1 MALKCLEQ
9 REQREQ
15 FAERL
20 PRTRSITNFYLLNLA
35 VADLLRSVVCMPL
48 TLLSELTKCWLLGP
62 MMCKAVAYLQ
72 PVGVCA
78 SAYTLAVIAVERYYA
93 ICRPLQS
100 RKWRTKKR
108 ALFTISLVWVFSFVC
123 NTGSLFIFDSVPY
136 RTQWT
141 CDTTK
146 GPLIDF
152 LYQLYI
158 TLVLL
163 FIPLCAMVSLYGHV
177 IYALSTA
184 IVSDHPTMQQSLIQ
198 AELPMTTFSDWLFA
212 SVTRVP
218 SINGLNAKEK
228 QQKEQSLSIPGSKK
242 CSLSRPSSRLT
253 SINTLFGT
261 PRSSF
266 DTSMLLRSTN
276 QDKILTAKKK
286 VTRMLMTIVVAFAVC
301 WLPSH
306 IWWLLVRASD
316 LAGFDVMRGKNKLN
330 SPVTISWRS
339 LLSQLLR
346 KPLLAEVK
354 LVNNSNAQVQRQAN
368 MKTISE
374 PSKAVKQKKKNA
386 DAAPS
391 NKTQTG
397 VPIWHSGLNMVLTI
411 LTYISSTTNPVTYCF
426 MNKGF
431 RASVLSYCTRK
442 KRPTSCSA
450 PNSRKSPTKDGAKDT
465 ANTIP
470 MIKGKAEHFGLVRGL
485 LGPKNAIY
493 KEVKR

>member
-1 MALKCLEQ
+1 MARDCELELNYYNVLLSIV
-9 REQREQ
+9 
-15 FAERL
+15 FFFVFTL
-20 PRTRSITNFYLLNLA
+20 SLMGNSLVIITILSKTHRTRSITNFYLLNLA

-48 TLLSELTKCWLLGP
+48 TLLSEITRCWLLGP
-62 MMCKAVAYLQ
+62 VMCKAIAFLQ

-123 NTGSLFIFDSVPY
+123 NIGSLFIFDSVPY

-152 LYQLYI
+152 FYQLYV

-184 IVSDHPTMQQSLIQ
+184 IVSDNPVVQQSIMQELPLCASTFSEWLYASVGIPTM
-198 AELPMTTFSDWLFA
+198 
-212 SVTRVP
+212 
-218 SINGLNAKEK
+218 NGNTLKEK
-228 QQKEQSLSIPGSKK
+228 QQSLTI
-242 CSLSRPSSRLT
+242 PSSDKLSVRKRSRLS
-253 SINTLFGT
+253 SITTLFGT

-266 DTSMLLRSTN
+266 DSTTLLRSTN
-276 QDKILTAKKK
+276 QEKILSAKKK

-306 IWWLLVRASD
+306 LWWLLVRASD
-316 LAGFDVMRGKNKLN
+316 LAG
-330 SPVTISWRS
+330 I
-339 LLSQLLR
+339 
-346 KPLLAEVK
+346 
-354 LVNNSNAQVQRQAN
+354 
-368 MKTISE
+368 
-374 PSKAVKQKKKNA
+374 
-386 DAAPS
+386 
-391 NKTQTG
+391 
-397 VPIWHSGLNMVLTI
+397 PIWNSGLNMALTI

-431 RASVLSYCTRK
+431 RSNVLSYCTRQK
-442 KRPTSCSA
+442 KMHSRTA
-450 PNSRKSPTKDGAKDT
+450 PHSRRSPTKDAPRDT

-470 MIKGKAEHFGLVRGL
+470 LIKIDHAESALHM
-485 LGPKNAIY
+485 
-493 KEVKR
+493 

>member
-1 MALKCLEQ
+1 MG
-9 REQREQ
+9 
-15 FAERL
+15 
-20 PRTRSITNFYLLNLA
+20 SIAKLFN
-35 VADLLRSVVCMPL
+35 
-48 TLLSELTKCWLLGP
+48 
-62 MMCKAVAYLQ
+62 Q
-72 PVGVCA
+72 PQPAVGVCA

-108 ALFTISLVWVFSFVC
+108 ALFTISMVWVFSFVC
-123 NTGSLFIFDSVPY
+123 NFGSLFIFDSIPY

-152 LYQLYI
+152 FYQLYV

-184 IVSDHPTMQQSLIQ
+184 VVSDNPSMQQSPLIQ
-198 AELPMTTFSDWLFA
+198 TELPITTFSDWLFA

-218 SINGLNAKEK
+218 SINGLSAKEK
-228 QQKEQSLSIPGSKK
+228 ERKEQSLSICSSKK
-242 CSLSRPSSRLT
+242 SSLARPSSRLM

-276 QDKILTAKKK
+276 QEKILVAKKK
-286 VTRMLMTIVVAFAVC
+286 VTRMLLTIVVAFAVC
-301 WLPSH
+301 WLPNY

-316 LAGFDVMRGKNKLN
+316 LALINQ
-330 SPVTISWRS
+330 S
-339 LLSQLLR
+339 LQG
-346 KPLLAEVK
+346 
-354 LVNNSNAQVQRQAN
+354 
-368 MKTISE
+368 
-374 PSKAVKQKKKNA
+374 
-386 DAAPS
+386 APM
-391 NKTQTG
+391 
-397 VPIWHSGLNMVLTI
+397 WHSGLNMVLTI

-431 RASVLSYCTRK
+431 RASVLSYCKRKRRTR
-442 KRPTSCSA
+442 SCSA
-450 PNSRKSPTKDGAKDT
+450 PNSRRSPTKDIGRET
-465 ANTIP
+465 VNTIP
-470 MIKGKAEHFGLVRGL
+470 MIKVVLI
-485 LGPKNAIY
+485 AILQPII
-493 KEVKR
+493 VNNH

>member
-1 MALKCLEQ
+1 MKTNCDLEIS
-9 REQREQ
+9 
-15 FAERL
+15 FYNVL
-20 PRTRSITNFYLLNLA
+20 LSIVFLFLFTLSLIGNSLVIFTILSKTHRTRSITNFYLLNLA

-184 IVSDHPTMQQSLIQ
+184 IVSDNPTMQQSLIQ
-198 AELPMTTFSDWLFA
+198 AELPMATFSEWLFA

-228 QQKEQSLSIPGSKK
+228 QQKEQSLSIPDSKK
-242 CSLSRPSSRLT
+242 CSISRPSSRLT

-276 QDKILTAKKK
+276 QDKILSAKKK

-316 LAGFDVMRGKNKLN
+316 LAVSGPFAGSTSYRVH
-330 SPVTISWRS
+330 
-339 LLSQLLR
+339 
-346 KPLLAEVK
+346 
-354 LVNNSNAQVQRQAN
+354 VQ
-368 MKTISE
+368 
-374 PSKAVKQKKKNA
+374 
-386 DAAPS
+386 
-391 NKTQTG
+391 
-397 VPIWHSGLNMVLTI
+397 
-411 LTYISSTTNPVTYCF
+411 
-426 MNKGF
+426 
-431 RASVLSYCTRK
+431 
-442 KRPTSCSA
+442 
-450 PNSRKSPTKDGAKDT
+450 
-465 ANTIP
+465 
-470 MIKGKAEHFGLVRGL
+470 
-485 LGPKNAIY
+485 
-493 KEVKR
+493 